1 MLNSKYTNITKKDAF
16 CIMYHEEAS
25 KVKCFVMYSNIIAV
39 YYMYLTLMRWGGL
52 SFVFIKVSMC

>member
-1 MLNSKYTNITKKDAF
+1 MLNSKYRNITKKDAF

-25 KVKCFVMYSNIIAV
+25 KVKCFVMYSNNIAV

>member
-52 SFVFIKVSMC
+52 SFVFI